1 MTGLELFFQ
10 YIVAGL
16 TRGSIYAVIAIG
28 FNIIYNATGIINFAQ
43 GEFVVLG
50 ALIGITFASFIPLPL
65 AILLAVVLAALYGA
79 IVEIVFIRYERRFSA
94 LRALGISVLIFA
106 FLALA
111 GFVPD
116 QFLAFSL
123 INWLILLLLVA
134 CALGLGLLIELV
146 FNNYMKERN
155 ILRLIIITIG
165 VSILTREA
173 MDHVWGK
180 EAYAFPFFSG
190 NEVSSVSLGNIQF
203 SPQLLW
209 ILGTLLLIVIAL
221 YAFFKFSLWGKA
233 MRATSL
239 DRQAARLCGINTRF
253 LITLSFII
261 SAGMGALA
269 GIVTSPLTQT
279 KYDMGAHLAI
289 NGFAVAILGGLGN
302 SFAAALAGLYLGILE
317 ALSVAILPNAF
328 KDIVAILILLGVLFI
343 RPAGIFGS
351 QKESALRDF

>member
-28 FNIIYNATGIINFAQ
+28 FNIIYNCTGIINFAQ

-50 ALIGITFASFIPLPL
+50 ALIGITLAAFVPIPL
-65 AILLAVVLAALYGA
+65 AVLLAVVLAALYGA
-79 IVEIVFIRYERRFSA
+79 IIEIVFIRYQRRFSA
-94 LRALGISVLIFA
+94 LRALCISSVIFI

-111 GFVPD
+111 GLVPILS
-116 QFLAFSL
+116 LAFNP
-123 INWLILLLLVA
+123 INLLILLFLLSLS
-134 CALGLGLLIELV
+134 LGVGLLAELV
-146 FNNYMKERN
+146 FSNFIKEQN

-190 NEVSSVSLGNIQF
+190 NEVSSVALGNIQF

-209 ILGTLLLIVIAL
+209 ILGTLLLIVSAL

-261 SAGMGALA
+261 SAGMGALG

-302 SFAAALAGLYLGILE
+302 SFAAALAGLLLGILE
-317 ALSVAILPNAF
+317 ALSVAFLPNAF
-328 KDIVAILILLGVLFI
+328 KDIVAIFILLAVLFI

-351 QKESALRDF
+351 QKETALKDF